1 MSMKRMTLRQ
11 NGGRPVRTCCG
22 CGQRDFQEKLL
33 RLTLVDGRL
42 TVDPERRGQ
51 GRGAYLHRQSS
62 CWGAFVR
69 GKGYVRSLRRRL
81 SQEERA
87 IPAQMI
93 GRGGETGR
101 DAGFGGAVPGAPQ
114 AG

>member
-1 MSMKRMTLRQ
+1 MSMKRVTMRR

-22 CGQRDFQEKLL
+22 CGRRDLQEGLL

-42 TVDPERRGQ
+42 TFDPRRRGQ

-87 IPAQMI
+87 IPVQVI
-93 GRGGETGR
+93 DRGGETDR
-101 DAGFGGAVPGAPQ
+101 EDEFGGAVSGAPQ